1 MLSDADPN
9 KQAVETLFSRKINSD
24 NHSKLKFNIQQVQ
37 QCSLHKHIGLTLQI
51 KLDSKKHLDEKIKI
65 AIK

>member
-1 MLSDADPN
+1 MLSDTDPN

-37 QCSLHKHIGLTLQI
+37 QCSLHKHIGLTLEI
-51 KLDSKKHLDEKIKI
+51 KLDSMRKSKLQ
-65 AIK
+65 

>member
-1 MLSDADPN
+1 MLSDTDPN

-37 QCSLHKHIGLTLQI
+37 QCSLHKPIGLTLEI
-51 KLDSKKHLDEKIKI
+51 KLDSMRKSKLQ
-65 AIK
+65 